1 MRLRYSRRALAQ
13 IDEVISYIA
22 RDDPRAAA
30 AFGERVHAL
39 AQLLTRYPSI
49 GRPADLD
56 EIRTV
61 SLRPYPYR
69 LFYKVLA
76 ETDEVR
82 ILRVRHMRRAPE

>member
-13 IDEVISYIA
+13 IDEAISYIEM
-22 RDDPRAAA
+22 DDPPAAA

-56 EIRTV
+56 DIRTI

-69 LFYKVLA
+69 MFYKVLPDA
-76 ETDEVR
+76 DEVR
-82 ILRVRHMRRAPE
+82 ILRIRHMRRAPQ